1 MRNSGLAILL
11 VGFAL
16 LTFSSRSI
24 LAQNNKEEDEKKITT
39 NEKIQVTATRIPEAV
54 DPEPASITIVTGD
67 QLRATGAN
75 DLEHALSLMQG
86 VSVAPGGDG
95 GPSSSVPELWGLRE
109 FDAFLLVVDNVPWG
123 GAFNPALATLDLN
136 DIERI
141 EVLRGAAPVMY
152 GATSFVG
159 VIHVIHRSAS
169 DAGSSVHAA
178 IGNYS
183 TGGGSIRFALPS
195 SGNWKQALSANFD
208 QQGYRDD
215 RTQFDRGHVLYRG
228 ESALGSGQFHL
239 DVDLNFL
246 RQDPASP
253 QPRAGRVFP
262 DPAVPLDA
270 NHNPSDSQQDENRYH
285 FVGSYNQQLSG
296 ADWVVLGAVT
306 RSDRKLT
313 KGFLSDVSNDA
324 DPNTAGFR
332 QKLHITDIY
341 LDTHFA
347 WHLENNVHFIA
358 GADYLGGRGNVKGDN
373 FDYFINLDGS
383 NPPDSHSVVVQERP
397 QVDDERNFFG
407 LYGQLEWNATA
418 RLLLQGGLRFNST
431 HEKREGEVLPGDAG
445 GEEGEEGGVDDRTD
459 NRLSGTIGVSYLVW
473 NESRNNVWVFADYR
487 NAFKPAAID
496 FGPEAEG
503 GILEPETANSYEG
516 GVKGES
522 MDGKLDWEVSIFRM
536 DFENLVTATVSDE
549 GLPILINSG
558 TQRFTGAEFGVA
570 IQLPEDFR
578 LQFGFS
584 HHSAKFRNF
593 IQEFDGVPTQLSGNK
608 LEMSPDDLAAV
619 GVVYAPASGF
629 QGSFILNYIGDRFL
643 NKRNTSLAPSFTTI
657 ALGAGYRFGRNVVR
671 FDIEN
676 VTDERDPISESE
688 LGDAQYYREPA
699 RNFRF
704 GWSYDF

>member
-11 VGFAL
+11 VVLAM

-24 LAQNNKEEDEKKITT
+24 LAQDNKEEEEKITT

-54 DPEPASITIVTGD
+54 DPEPASITIVTGE

-75 DLEHALSLMQG
+75 DLEHALSLVQG
-86 VSVAPGGDG
+86 ISIAPGGDG
-95 GPSSSVPELWGLRE
+95 GPASAVPEMWGLRE

-169 DAGSSVHAA
+169 DPGSTAHAY
-178 IGNYS
+178 IGNFS

-195 SGNWKQALSANFD
+195 GEKWKHALAANFD

-215 RTQFDRGHVLYRG
+215 RTEFDRAHVLYRG
-228 ESALGSGQFHL
+228 ETALGSGQFHL
-239 DVDLNFL
+239 DADLNFL

-253 QPRAGRVFP
+253 TPRAGHVFP
-262 DPAVPLDA
+262 DPSVPLDA
-270 NHNPSDSQQDENRYH
+270 NHNPSDSQQDENRFH
-285 FVGSYNQQLSG
+285 FVGTYNRELSG
-296 ADWVVLGAVT
+296 ADWVILGAVT
-306 RSDRKLT
+306 HAERDII

-332 QKLHITDIY
+332 QKQDQTDIY

-347 WHLENNVHFIA
+347 WHLEHNVHFIA
-358 GADYLGGRGNVKGDN
+358 GADYLGGRGDAKSEN
-373 FDYFINLDGS
+373 FDYFINLNGS
-383 NPPDSHSVVVQERP
+383 NPPDSHSVPVQERP
-397 QVDDERNFFG
+397 QLDDERNFFG
-407 LYGQLEWNATA
+407 LYSQMDWNATE
-418 RLLLQGGLRFNST
+418 RLLIQGGLRFNST

-445 GEEGEEGGVDDRTD
+445 GGEEEEGGTDKRTD
-459 NRLSGTIGVSYLVW
+459 NRLSGTIGFSYLVW
-473 NESRNNVWVFADYR
+473 NESRNNLWVFADYR

-516 GVKGES
+516 GVKGEGF
-522 MDGKLDWEVSIFRM
+522 DGKLDWEVSIFRM
-536 DFENLVTATVSDE
+536 DFENLVTSTVSDE

-558 TQRFTGAEFGVA
+558 TQRFTGVEFGVA
-570 IQLPEDFR
+570 VGLPEDCR
-578 LQFGFS
+578 LQFGYS
-584 HHSAKFRNF
+584 HHSAKFRDF
-593 IQEFDGVPTQLSGNK
+593 VQEFDGVPTQLAGNK

-619 GVVYAPASGF
+619 GLVYAPLSGF
-629 QGSFILNYIGDRFL
+629 QGSFTLNYIGERFL
-643 NKRNTSLAPSFTTI
+643 NKRNTALADSFTTI
-657 ALGAGYRFGRNVVR
+657 SLGAGYRFGHNVVR

-676 VTDERDPISESE
+676 VTDERDPIAESE

-704 GWSYDF
+704 GYSYDF